1 MTSVGLTL
9 TFGRA
14 KSEIITG
21 ELSSTPPKNEKGGAP
36 GKVSRSAAQEVK
48 AEYPYTTVTTQH
60 RHDSLNIDN

>member
-1 MTSVGLTL
+1 MEDLTL
-9 TFGRA
+9 T
-14 KSEIITG
+14 

-48 AEYPYTTVTTQH
+48 AEYPYTTVTPQH